1 MELTFV
7 AKARRWTLDV
17 CLLSPIF
24 LTAPADL
31 AMFQSRSVLSARR
44 WEAEDALR
52 PVSATTDVTDRFARS
67 QETSDLCRSS
77 SDGSFAHSAPRYRL
91 CQASGFSVIGGIY
104 DGADGDDSVVLVY
117 ETAAPSVPNEPPP
130 PLFCC
135 LQNISIESTVHG
147 LPDGRF
153 TRSVRSPLSALGSP
167 IPSLVLNNHEYRI
180 RRAPDQSRSAV
191 VVSQPVVDRR
201 RTPVRVLLI
210 TDRDLA

>member
-1 MELTFV
+1 MSGNVLSLRAYERIPDFMLIIVYAKRRMELTFV

-31 AMFQSRSVLSARR
+31 AMFQSPSVLSARR
-44 WEAEDALR
+44 WRLR
-52 PVSATTDVTDRFARS
+52 MRSDPCPRRQMSPTDSPAPKRRVIFAVLLPMVLSLIVLPAIAFARPP
-67 QETSDLCRSS
+67 D
-77 SDGSFAHSAPRYRL
+77 SAW
-91 CQASGFSVIGGIY
+91 IGGIY

-147 LPDGRF
+147 LPDGR
-153 TRSVRSPLSALGSP
+153 
-167 IPSLVLNNHEYRI
+167 
-180 RRAPDQSRSAV
+180 
-191 VVSQPVVDRR
+191 
-201 RTPVRVLLI
+201 
-210 TDRDLA
+210 

>member
-1 MELTFV
+1 MRSDPCP
-7 AKARRWTLDV
+7 RRQMSPTDSPAPKRRV
-17 CLLSPIF
+17 IFAVLLP
-24 LTAPADL
+24 
-31 AMFQSRSVLSARR
+31 MVLSLIVLPAI
-44 WEAEDALR
+44 A
-52 PVSATTDVTDRFARS
+52 FARPP
-67 QETSDLCRSS
+67 D
-77 SDGSFAHSAPRYRL
+77 SAW
-91 CQASGFSVIGGIY
+91 IGGIY

-147 LPDGRF
+147 LLDGRF